1 MHIIPFIL
9 SETLAPSFYRLSAA
23 GQRKIKFLTQWVAEL
38 ECESI
43 LYFMIPELSPEQ
55 LPILI

>member
-9 SETLAPSFYRLSAA
+9 SETLAPSLYSLSAA
-23 GQRKIKFLTQWVAEL
+23 GQREIKFLTQWVAEL

-43 LYFMIPELSPEQ
+43 LY
-55 LPILI
+55 